1 MYIRD
6 DFYVDNCMEGEIED
20 GYLKLYI
27 MNETIYGKIINE
39 IYLSRESVEE
49 LIIQLIQE
57 YPNITVIEKSSDLI

>member
-6 DFYVDNCMEGEIED
+6 DFYVDSCMEGEIED